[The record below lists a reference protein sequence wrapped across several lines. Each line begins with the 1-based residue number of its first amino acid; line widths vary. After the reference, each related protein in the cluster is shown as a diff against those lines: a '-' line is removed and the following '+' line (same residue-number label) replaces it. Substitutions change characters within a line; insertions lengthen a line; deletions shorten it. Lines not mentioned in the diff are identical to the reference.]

1 MKGVQKTEKKETNF
15 EKILIFF
22 FTKPI
27 LGIIYE
33 LCQNLG
39 YLRDPN
45 LSGGDSVP
53 PPRYKVGLKS
63 YWQWH
68 LSFFPI
74 KVSWLVT
81 QLYMLRYLFSITNTA
96 VNIPCLRW
104 ICKIIQKISNISC
117 IIYVSSLY
125 FATRSFFSLR
135 KPLKNCIFLILWHLP
150 KILGVRR
157 LQ

>member
-1 MKGVQKTEKKETNF
+1 MQKNLSMHEGCPKNWKKRNKFWKNF
-15 EKILIFF
+15 DFF
-22 FTKPI
+22 FHKTNSWYHIWIVPKFGVPQRPKPKW
-27 LGIIYE
+27 G
-33 LCQNLG
+33 G
-39 YLRDPN
+39 
-45 LSGGDSVP
+45 LSA

-104 ICKIIQKISNISC
+104 VCKIIQKISNISC

-135 KPLKNCIFLILWHLP
+135 KTLKKLYFFNLMTST
-150 KILGVRR
+150 
-157 LQ
+157 